1 VDIWIVSLIIL
12 ATLYL
17 LISEK
22 IPIDVTALGVMAGLT
37 TLGVLSPQEAVQ
49 GFANPAVIT
58 VGAMFLVSIGLIRT
72 GAVGFI
78 AEHVIRLS
86 RGNATLAL
94 AISLVV
100 VGGASAFINNTP
112 VVVLFI
118 PIVLELGCEY
128 QLSPSKF
135 LIPVSYASILAGTCT
150 LIGTSTNIIVSD
162 LSDAYGYG
170 PLSMFEL
177 APLGLPIAILGMVF
191 LFFVSHR
198 FMPSHAVPTCELEE
212 REDRRYL
219 AELLIGEGSR
229 VIGEEPDRAFSERYP
244 GLEVFEVI
252 RGGRILYPER
262 DKIQFASGD
271 LVFVK
276 ASANDLVS
284 ILHEKVAQLPH
295 VTKDATEPGRMSEP
309 ILIELI
315 VPPQSSLLGERLTE
329 TDLLQDPDIH
339 VIGVKRRR
347 LLYSKQKIRSLELR
361 VGDILLVRLPQKKLD
376 RIRQGPDF
384 IIIEEV
390 HHRIVLKKKAPLA
403 LAIFMAL
410 ITAATAG
417 LADIMVCAIAAAFLM
432 MVTGCVPLREAYR
445 SLQPNVLLLI
455 IGTIA
460 LGAAMEK
467 TGTSRLYAKAFL
479 ALFQGL
485 PFIYVMAGVLFL
497 TSFATHLLSNNATAV
512 LLLPVAIS
520 TALVLGVNPK
530 PFIMAV
536 CLGANTCYAT
546 PIGYQTNLLVYGPG
560 GYRFGD
566 YLKLGIPMNLIVL
579 LMGLWMIPMLWP
591 L

>member
-12 ATLYL
+12 ATVYL

-22 IPIDVTALGVMAGLT
+22 IPIDVTGLGIMAALT
-37 TLGVLSPQEAVQ
+37 ILGILSPKEAVQ

-58 VGAMFLVSIGLIRT
+58 VGAMFLVSMGLIRT

-86 RGNATLAL
+86 RGNAKLAL

-170 PLSMFEL
+170 AFTMFEL
-177 APLGLPIAILGMVF
+177 APLGLPIALLGMAL
-191 LFFVSHR
+191 LFFASHR
-198 FMPSHAVPTCELEE
+198 FMPSHAAPTCELEE

-219 AELLIGEGSR
+219 SELLIGEGSR
-229 VIGEEPDRAFSERYP
+229 VIGEDPGRVFSDMYP
-244 GLEVFEVI
+244 GLELFEVI
-252 RGGRILYPER
+252 RDGRIFYPER
-262 DKIQFASGD
+262 DKIRLAAGD

-284 ILHEKVAQLPH
+284 LLHDKIVQLPH
-295 VTKDATEPGRMSEP
+295 LPEDAAVTGRKSEP
-309 ILIELI
+309 ILVELI

-329 TDLLQDPDIH
+329 TDLLQDPEIH

-347 LLYSKQKIRSLELR
+347 LLYSEQKIRTLELR
-361 VGDILLVRLPQKKLD
+361 VGDILLARLPQQKLN
-376 RIRQGPDF
+376 RIREGPDF
-384 IIIEEV
+384 IIIEDV
-390 HHRIVLKKKAPLA
+390 HHRIVLKKKAPIAMVIFTA
-403 LAIFMAL
+403 LVV
-410 ITAATAG
+410 AASTG
-417 LADIMVCAIAAAFLM
+417 LADIMVCAIAASFLM
-432 MVTGCVPLREAYR
+432 MVTGCIPLREAYR

-467 TGTSRLYAKAFL
+467 TGTSRLYAGEFL

-485 PFIYVMAGVLFL
+485 SPVFVMGGMLLL
-497 TSFATHLLSNNATAV
+497 TSFTTQLLSNNATAV
-512 LLLPVAIS
+512 LLLPLAIS
-520 TALVLGVNPK
+520 TAQVLGIHPK

-536 CLGANTCYAT
+536 CLGANACYAT
-546 PIGYQTNLLVYGPG
+546 PIGYKTNLLVYGPG

-566 YLKLGIPMNLIVL
+566 YLKLGIPLNLLVL
-579 LMGLWMIPMLWP
+579 VMGMWLIPMLWP
-591 L
+591 F